1 MNLDFDKIFSVYEH
15 SLGVRAKRA
24 EMIANNI
31 ANADTPGYEAR
42 DLDFREIL
50 SGFRDSNAMKPVRL
64 SRSNDYHATQLIDST
79 AMEGLK
85 YRNSTQPSID
95 GNTVDI
101 HREKTE
107 YAQNALRFQASFNF
121 LNSRINAIK
130 GALRGE

>member
-1 MNLDFDKIFSVYEH
+1 MNLDFDKIFGMYEH
-15 SLGVRAKRA
+15 SLGIRAKRA

-31 ANADTPGYEAR
+31 ANADTPGYKAR

-50 SGFRDSNAMKPVRL
+50 AGFKGGDAMRPVRL
-64 SRSNDYHATQLIDST
+64 ARSNEHHATQLIDST
-79 AMEGLK
+79 ALEGLK
-85 YRNSTQPSID
+85 YRSSTQPSID

-121 LNSRINAIK
+121 LNGRITAIK